1 MKNIRIKI
9 VQLICVSAVLILSCE
24 KNSEWLEAELQNT
37 TCNSNLTTVVTYND
51 VEGTVS
57 SIPGVSD
64 NAIYIKVDD
73 PDSAQETEY
82 VVPCNLPDQYRI
94 ENLKILFSG
103 DLKAVP
109 RDFLEPGTEILIIA
123 QPITLTLL
131 RIKN

>member
-1 MKNIRIKI
+1 MKYIRIKI
-9 VQLICVSAVLILSCE
+9 VQLLCVSALLILSCE
-24 KNSEWLEAELQNT
+24 KTSDWLEAELQNT

-51 VEGTVS
+51 VAGTVS

-82 VVPCNLPDQYRI
+82 VVPCNLPEQYRI
-94 ENLKILFSG
+94 ENLQILFSG

-109 RDFLEPGTEILIIA
+109 RDFKEPGSEILIIA
-123 QPITLTLL
+123 QPITLTRL